1 MIRIY
6 NNSNIGGFDEVKS
19 LIYDTLKGHKV
30 LVIKQLSK
38 LLSGVEKD
46 KDLSILQKYKDFIE
60 NELLFTGDKR
70 QYVYDSTIENI
81 TWATIAYDPEKS
93 DSYMYSKT
101 RQPLHTDNSWFSDPA
116 QMNFFYMEKQVKV
129 GGETT
134 FYPLNRLIDDLNS
147 DEPQLLDDLK
157 NIEVT
162 ISKGE
167 DKYFNKTTII
177 NNDNIFWNYYR
188 TNKSDKKVER
198 MCDHFF
204 KFLEKKES
212 TKSVDIYKMSTDDGF
227 CLNDLTML
235 HGRLSYKANK
245 KNDRILRQSMWRS
258 F

>member
-1 MIRIY
+1 MVFRSC
-6 NNSNIGGFDEVKS
+6 SNENFLYGKTG
-19 LIYDTLKGHKV
+19 T
-30 LVIKQLSK
+30 K
-38 LLSGVEKD
+38 LAV
-46 KDLSILQKYKDFIE
+46 
-60 NELLFTGDKR
+60 R
-70 QYVYDSTIENI
+70 
-81 TWATIAYDPEKS
+81 
-93 DSYMYSKT
+93 
-101 RQPLHTDNSWFSDPA
+101 PL
-116 QMNFFYMEKQVKV
+116 
-129 GGETT
+129 

-147 DEPQLLDDLK
+147 DEPELLDDLK
-157 NIEVT
+157 YIEVT

-212 TKSVDIYKMSTDDGF
+212 TKSVYIYKMSTDDGF

-245 KNDRILRQSMWRS
+245 KNDRILLQSMWRS